1 METIGNMPKVLKNL
15 ESMSLEELVGTLK
28 VHQQELQQDEGL
40 RREKS
45 LALSSQKN
53 KKEQSS
59 RKQVRRSSSKVL
71 KVNDYIIQVCW
82 WNKKS

>member
-28 VHQQELQQDEGL
+28 VHEQELQQGKGL

-53 KKEQSS
+53 KKEPSS
-59 RKQVRRSSSKVL
+59 
-71 KVNDYIIQVCW
+71 
-82 WNKKS
+82 